1 MSDREF
7 PDDSAIGP
15 LRKMLAGGDRRS
27 IGRAD
32 EAVAVLRYAPGRVAE
47 LVELLWD
54 SEAVVRMRAADAL
67 EKLSR
72 DAVEWLEPMLEPYRM
87 NLLGLMAET
96 EQQEVRWHLAV
107 LVPRLQLTSEQR
119 LRVARTLEGY
129 LQDRSS
135 IVKTCAMQ
143 GFWELAC
150 RDAGLKRE
158 VVELVREIT
167 QGRSEKYRL
176 TPEMITPA
184 MRARGRKLLSQLTK
198 TDSTE

>member
-1 MSDREF
+1 MVS
-7 PDDSAIGP
+7 
-15 LRKMLAGGDRRS
+15 LRKMLAGDDRRS
-27 IGRAD
+27 IGRVD
-32 EAVAVLRYAPGRVAE
+32 GAVAMLRHAPERVVE

-72 DAVEWLEPMLEPYRM
+72 DAMEWLEPLLEPYRM
-87 NLLGLMAET
+87 NLLGLMVET
-96 EQQEVRWHLAV
+96 EQQEVRWHLALV
-107 LVPRLQLTSEQR
+107 VPRLRMTSEQR
-119 LRVARTLEGY
+119 QRVARTLEGY

-143 GFWELAC
+143 GLWELAC
-150 RDAGLKRE
+150 CGAGLKRE

-184 MRARGRKLLSQLTK
+184 MRARGRKLLGQLAK
-198 TDSTE
+198 TDSTK